1 MEITYLHI
9 LSMNSKWLGLAHL
22 LNNETHIII
31 IPEPR
36 EPSGFLGAL
45 IPAEQCKIRDLG
57 NSCMY
62 VVSQSK
68 KNSDNSVA

>member
-9 LSMNSKWLGLAHL
+9 FLSMNSKWLGLAHL

-31 IPEPR
+31 MPEPR
-36 EPSGFLGAL
+36 ELSGLLGAL

-57 NSCMY
+57 QTWVTM
-62 VVSQSK
+62 
-68 KNSDNSVA
+68 